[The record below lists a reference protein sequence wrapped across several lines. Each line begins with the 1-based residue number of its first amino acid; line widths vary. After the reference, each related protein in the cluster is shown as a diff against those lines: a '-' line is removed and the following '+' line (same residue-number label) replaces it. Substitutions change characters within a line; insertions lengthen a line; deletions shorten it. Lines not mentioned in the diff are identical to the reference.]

1 MKLAWIGCLEMR
13 MMKKMFLEIVEDESM
28 MMLLLLLMVMMM
40 SRMKINLDGHESDI
54 YTPSRRHENKIQG
67 SPNEIRRDIS

>member
-1 MKLAWIGCLEMR
+1 MKLACIGCLEMR
-13 MMKKMFLEIVEDESM
+13 MMMKMFLVIVDDESM
-28 MMLLLLLMVMMM
+28 MMLLLLIVMM

>member
-13 MMKKMFLEIVEDESM
+13 MMMKMFLVIVDDESM
-28 MMLLLLLMVMMM
+28 MMLLLLIVMMM
-40 SRMKINLDGHESDI
+40 SRMKINLNGHESDI
-54 YTPSRRHENKIQG
+54 YTPSHRHENKIQG

>member
-13 MMKKMFLEIVEDESM
+13 MMMKMFLVIVDDESM
-28 MMLLLLLMVMMM
+28 MMLLLLIVMMM